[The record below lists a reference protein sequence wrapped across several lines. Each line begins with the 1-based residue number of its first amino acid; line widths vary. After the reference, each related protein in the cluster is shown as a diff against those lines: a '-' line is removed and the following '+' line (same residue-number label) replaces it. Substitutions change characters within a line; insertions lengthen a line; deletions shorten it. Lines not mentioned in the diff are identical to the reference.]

1 MRQVYINEDWVVDT
15 YLMMEKEK
23 KWKDL
28 DNIDNMKV
36 LELEWELL
44 AKTEGVDIE
53 SLPSIVVD

>member
-28 DNIDNMKV
+28 DNIDDMKV
-36 LELEWELL
+36 LELEQELL
-44 AKTEGVDIE
+44 AETEGVDIE